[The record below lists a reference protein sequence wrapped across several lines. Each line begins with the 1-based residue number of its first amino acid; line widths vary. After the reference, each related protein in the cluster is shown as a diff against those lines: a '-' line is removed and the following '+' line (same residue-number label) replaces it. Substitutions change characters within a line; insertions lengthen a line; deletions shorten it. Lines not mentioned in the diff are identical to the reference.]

1 MAIKTI
7 NVGNVINDGSGDDLR
22 TAFVKVNDNFTELY
36 NRQGQDNTASN
47 VGTGQGLFKEKLGVD
62 LKFKSIVAGGGIT
75 LTPNTNTL
83 TINNSDHT
91 LVGSIDAAITSQ
103 DFGSI
108 TQSDYD
114 ENTVFLNWLQKNI
127 VIDMGTFNN
136 PKMTVGGSSSDKLIN
151 GDAALSLTSNG
162 VVVLSETKITNDA
175 WVTAE
180 NSNIGID
187 IFTNDDHFSEVWLK
201 PAGPVLVTTNA
212 RSNVWSFRTDGFIEF
227 PDNTVQTTAYTGGAG
242 STGYTGSKGD
252 VGYTGSKGT
261 NGINGSV
268 GYTGSRGPVGATG
281 ATGLTGAT
289 GATGAKGDTGNTGPQ
304 GLPGSGSTITIKDEG
319 NTLTTSATA
328 INFTGAIVTATNVGD
343 AVTVDVGS
351 SGLSS
356 RSIATVTTGTLG
368 TGVSDVYSITGF
380 KSYLL
385 LKIQTS
391 QAAWVRMY
399 TDVASRTADSSRAE
413 TSDPLPGSG
422 VIAEVITT
430 GAQEVLFS
438 PATIGFNMENPV
450 TTNIPITVTNK
461 GSSGTVI
468 VTLTIVKLEN

>member
-83 TINNSDHT
+83 TINNSDHA
-91 LVGSIDAAITSQ
+91 LVGAIDAALTSQ

-108 TQSDYD
+108 TQSNYD
-114 ENTVFLNWLQKNI
+114 ENTIFLNWLQENI

-136 PKMTVGGSSSDKLIN
+136 PKMTVGGSSSNKLIN
-151 GDAALSLTSNG
+151 GDVELKLFSDGSIILPKN
-162 VVVLSETKITNDA
+162 KDFN
-175 WVTAE
+175 TAILVGE
-180 NSNIGID
+180 DSQTAID
-187 IFTNDDHFSEVWLK
+187 IYTAGDYFSEIFLE
-201 PAGPVLVTTNA
+201 PAGPVLVTTNGG
-212 RSNVWSFRTDGFIEF
+212 SNVWKFKTDGFIEF
-227 PDNTVQTTAYTGGAG
+227 PDNTVQTTAYTGGAA

-261 NGINGSV
+261 DGINGSV

-281 ATGLTGAT
+281 TTGAT
-289 GATGAKGDTGNTGPQ
+289 GATGATGPKGDTGDTGPQ
-304 GLPGSGSTITIKDEG
+304 GPAGSGSTITIKDEG
-319 NTLTTSATA
+319 NTLTTAATA
-328 INFTGAIVTATNVGD
+328 INFTGATVTATNVGS
-343 AVTVDVGS
+343 AVTVDVSS

-356 RSIATVTTGTLG
+356 RSTATVTTGTLG
-368 TGVSDVYSITGF
+368 TGVSDVYAITGF

-391 QAAWVRMY
+391 QAAWVRIY

-430 GAQEVLFS
+430 GAQEVLLS

-461 GSSGTVI
+461 GSSGTVT